1 MRTQNQDRGST
12 SLEGEW
18 RLGRGVVDGR
28 HDVRLGLLGQ
38 PAQQRAE
45 APPDGLPRHRRRRVV
60 RHRRGPVG
68 QRRGRLGQ
76 AEVGRVATA
85 AGPAAAEDG
94 VAEED
99 GAATAPRFPVLKGE
113 EK

>member
-1 MRTQNQDRGST
+1 M
-12 SLEGEW
+12 
-18 RLGRGVVDGR
+18 DGR
-28 HDVRLGLLGQ
+28 HDVRLGLLGK

-45 APPDGLPRHRRRRVV
+45 APPNALLPRRRRRVV

-76 AEVGRVATA
+76 AEVGRVAA
-85 AGPAAAEDG
+85 AAHAAEDG

-99 GAATAPRFPVLKGE
+99 GAAAAPRLPASKRGKMNLLHFNKIH
-113 EK
+113 

>member
-1 MRTQNQDRGST
+1 M
-12 SLEGEW
+12 
-18 RLGRGVVDGR
+18 DGR

-45 APPDGLPRHRRRRVV
+45 APPGLPRRRVV

-76 AEVGRVATA
+76 AEVGRVAA
-85 AGPAAAEDG
+85 APAAAEDG

-99 GAATAPRFPVLKGE
+99 GAAAAPRISVSKGE